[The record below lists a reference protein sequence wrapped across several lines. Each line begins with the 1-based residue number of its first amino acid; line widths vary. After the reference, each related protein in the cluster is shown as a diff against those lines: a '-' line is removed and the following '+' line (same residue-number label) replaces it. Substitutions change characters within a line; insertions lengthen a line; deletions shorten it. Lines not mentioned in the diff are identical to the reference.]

1 MTEVHAAT
9 KGRLL
14 GVKPWLRA
22 IIGNPLTI
30 SVATIVIILATWHA
44 VTAASVYP
52 DFVLPSPG
60 QVFNAFTTTVSNGY
74 GGQSLGK
81 HFSATMSRVGIAY
94 VLACVSGTFLG
105 LAMGMFGKVRAT
117 FDPFIEFY
125 RPLPPLAYLVLL
137 IIWLGVGEL
146 SKIILLYLTALPPIT
161 IGAAAAVKS
170 VRVERINGASSLGAN
185 RWQVFRYVILPS
197 CLPGIF
203 TGMRI
208 SFAWTYGTV
217 VAAEMIAANSGLG
230 WMVLHAQ
237 RYLRTDVIFMTIFLM
252 AFTGIVL
259 EQMLRWAQAKFVPWA
274 GRA

>member
-1 MTEVHAAT
+1 MVMPGKA
-9 KGRLL
+9 L
-14 GVKPWLRA
+14 GS
-22 IIGNPLTI
+22 I
-30 SVATIVIILATWHA
+30 SVLLCREPVSPMCSPALVVQSWGWRWGC
-44 VTAASVYP
+44 SVKSAP
-52 DFVLPSPG
+52 LSTPS
-60 QVFNAFTTTVSNGY
+60 S
-74 GGQSLGK
+74 
-81 HFSATMSRVGIAY
+81 
-94 VLACVSGTFLG
+94 
-105 LAMGMFGKVRAT
+105 
-117 FDPFIEFY
+117 EFY

-146 SKIILLYLTALPPIT
+146 SKITLLYLTALPPIT
-161 IGAAAAVKS
+161 ISAAAAVNS
-170 VRVERINGASSLGAN
+170 VRVERINGARSLGAN
-185 RWQVFRYVILPS
+185 QWQVFCYVILPS

-237 RYLRTDVIFMTIFLM
+237 RYLRTDIIFMAIFLM

-259 EQMLRWAQAKFVPWA
+259 EQTLRWAQGKLVPWA